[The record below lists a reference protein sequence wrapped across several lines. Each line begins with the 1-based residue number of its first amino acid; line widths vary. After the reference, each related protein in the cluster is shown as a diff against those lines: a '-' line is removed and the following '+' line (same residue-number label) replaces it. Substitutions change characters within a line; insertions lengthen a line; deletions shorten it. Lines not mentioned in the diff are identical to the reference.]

1 MTKDVSKFFEKAS
14 KKRDLSGQSKT
25 REDPKK
31 MREETSTG
39 NLTDI
44 ADDAFAESL
53 KSPESIELPFNCL
66 KNVERQTKDIYTLAH

>member
-1 MTKDVSKFFEKAS
+1 
-14 KKRDLSGQSKT
+14 
-25 REDPKK
+25 

-66 KNVERQTKDIYTLAH
+66 RNVERQTKDIYTLAH